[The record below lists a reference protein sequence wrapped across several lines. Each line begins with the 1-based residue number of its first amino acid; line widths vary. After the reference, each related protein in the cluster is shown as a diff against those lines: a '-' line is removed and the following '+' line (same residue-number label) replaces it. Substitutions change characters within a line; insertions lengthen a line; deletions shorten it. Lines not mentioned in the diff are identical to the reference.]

1 MKALVKTHRAELPF
15 HLLGVMAAAII
26 LAYPFIWL
34 R

>member
-1 MKALVKTHRAELPF
+1 MRTLVKAHRAELPF
-15 HLLGVMAAAII
+15 HLLGTMAAAII